1 MALVRFL
8 KTATPA
14 QAPSVWTNGQK
25 FAFRAAFIFVV
36 LWAIPLDYGWY
47 LRLFALDYA
56 HLSYQD
62 FRATVSTYLPDFFE
76 HLSED
81 GFFGARSY
89 VNVVFTIFL
98 GIVGSVIWGFFD
110 RKRANYNTLYYWALV
125 LARYRV
131 AYGVIAWG
139 YAKVFP
145 LQMPPPSVG
154 GLYTEYIHYFAKRL
168 YWQVTGLST
177 PYVIILG
184 FAEFIP
190 AALLLFRRTAVLGA
204 AGVIAVV
211 GNVYVANLAYD
222 VCEHIP
228 SLGFTML
235 SAFILWYDFPRIW
248 NLLVNNKD
256 EQLVRYYP
264 VFDKKWKLSLK
275 RAVKYTGNGIFVFLF
290 GIYHLIGWISND
302 KYKLPKTPGLP
313 GAEGH
318 YSVKEFRLNGETLP
332 YSPLDSIRWHDV
344 TFERFSSISILL
356 ANRPQHIAMFGPN
369 YPRWGEAY
377 DNQWYFH
384 ILGNERRYEGAI
396 GRKGQPRKYDD
407 ESRDKRINWEF
418 SGISERHW
426 YFYRADTVN
435 QILYLEHKNRRDNE
449 FKQVLHYERPNSTT
463 FILNGTN
470 EFNDI
475 IYVVLEKTPH
485 LTTLE
490 QALDKKL

>member
-1 MALVRFL
+1 MTLSLFK
-8 KTATPA
+8 KTDTPRE
-14 QAPSVWTNGQK
+14 APSVWTKGQK

-47 LRLFALDYA
+47 LRWFALDYA
-56 HLSYQD
+56 HLSYQH
-62 FRATVSTYLPDFFE
+62 FRGTVSTYLPDFFE

-81 GFFGARSY
+81 GFFGVRSY

-98 GIVGSVIWGFFD
+98 GIVGSFIWGFFD
-110 RKRANYNTLYYWALV
+110 RNRDNYNNLYYWALV

-131 AYGVIAWG
+131 AYGVMAWG

-177 PYVIILG
+177 PYEIILG

-190 AALLLFRRTAVLGA
+190 GVLLLFRRTAVLGA

-211 GNVYVANLAYD
+211 GNVYVANIAYD

-228 SLGFTML
+228 ALGFTML
-235 SAFILWYDFPRIW
+235 SGFILWYDLPRIW
-248 NLLVNNKD
+248 NLVAEGKD

-264 VFDKKWKLSLK
+264 VFDRKWKLYLK
-275 RAVKYTGNGIFVFLF
+275 RAIKYTGNGIFVFLF
-290 GIYHLIGWISND
+290 GIYHIIGWINND

-313 GAEGH
+313 DSEGH
-318 YSVKEFRLNGETLP
+318 YSVKEFKLNGEPVP
-332 YSPLDSIRWHDV
+332 YSPFDSIRWQDV

-356 ANRPQHIAMFGPN
+356 ANRPQYISMQGPN
-369 YPRWGEAY
+369 YPRWGEDY
-377 DNQWYFH
+377 DYKWHFH
-384 ILGNERRYEGAI
+384 LLGNERRYEGVLR
-396 GRKGQPRKYDD
+396 RKNQPRKYDA
-407 ESRDKRINWEF
+407 ETRDKGINWEF
-418 SGISERHW
+418 SGISDRHW
-426 YFYRADTVN
+426 YFYKADTVN
-435 QILYLEHKNRRDNE
+435 HILYLEHKNRRDND
-449 FKQVLHYERPNSTT
+449 FKQVLHYDRPDDNT
-463 FILNGTN
+463 FVLKGVN
-470 EFNDI
+470 EFSDS
-475 IYVVLEKTPH
+475 IYVVLKKTPH

-490 QALDKKL
+490 QALGRKL